1 MKMEVRREKKMAGEE
16 GKEKKTKKKW

>member
-16 GKEKKTKKKW
+16 GKKKKTKKKW